1 MNHPST
7 VNDFSTIPLD
17 EVGDILISYEIPPHG
32 KGLSSLK
39 VRFHNPVFYYFIVQ
53 KLLLITRLYATYVIA
68 DEEHEEIIKSV
79 LL

>member
-1 MNHPST
+1 MLLS
-7 VNDFSTIPLD
+7 L
-17 EVGDILISYEIPPHG
+17 ILTFI
-32 KGLSSLK
+32 KK